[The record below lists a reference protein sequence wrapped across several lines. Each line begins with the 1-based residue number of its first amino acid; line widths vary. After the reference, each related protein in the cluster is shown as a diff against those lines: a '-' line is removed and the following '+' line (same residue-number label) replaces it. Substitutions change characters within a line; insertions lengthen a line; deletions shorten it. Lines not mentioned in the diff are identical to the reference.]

1 MKNIKTGI
9 FYLLFGAVSVVVTLA
24 FVGSPS
30 QHKAIA
36 VTTSQDAVDVLNKYY
51 VEGWRLDRVINTNL
65 ETISTA
71 KDNELIIIF
80 EK

>member
-1 MKNIKTGI
+1 MKNLKTGI
-9 FYLLFGAVSVVVTLA
+9 FYLLFGALAVVVTLA

-30 QHKAIA
+30 QHKAIT
-36 VTTSQDAVDVLNKYY
+36 VTTAQDAVTILNKYY
-51 VEGWRLDRVINTNL
+51 DEGWRLDKVINTNL
-65 ETISTA
+65 ETISSA